1 MYRFFF
7 GLSRLMA
14 VAGGIVLS
22 ALIVLVCVSVA
33 GRALNGL
40 LHAEMVEAVVPGLA
54 AWLIDLG
61 IGPVNGDFELVEAG
75 IAFAIFCFLPYCQI
89 TSGHAVVSVF
99 TDWMP
104 PRAQQVLRMAIEI
117 LFAAV
122 LIVIAVQLK
131 QGMDGRIRSGQTTF
145 LLQFP
150 IWWAYALS
158 LAGAALA
165 AAAAVYM
172 AAIRT
177 AEALT
182 GRVLIADDMG
192 AEH

>member
-14 VAGGIVLS
+14 VVGGIVLS
-22 ALIVLVCVSVA
+22 ALIVMVCVSIA
-33 GRALNGL
+33 GRALNGF
-40 LHAEMVEAVVPGLA
+40 LHADMMQSTLPGLA
-54 AWLIDLG
+54 DWLLDLG

-75 IAFAIFCFLPYCQI
+75 IAFAIFSFLPYCQI
-89 TSGHAVVSVF
+89 TSGHAVVSIF

-104 PRAQQVLRMAIEI
+104 MRAQQVLRMIIEI
-117 LFAAV
+117 LFALV
-122 LIVIAVQLK
+122 LVMIAIQLK
-131 QGMDGRIRSGQTTF
+131 EGMDGRIRSGQTTF

-158 LAGAALA
+158 LVGATIA
-165 AAAAVYM
+165 AAVAVYM
-172 AAIRT
+172 ALIRT
-177 AEALT
+177 AEAFT
-182 GRVLIADDMG
+182 GRELIADDMG

>member
-14 VAGGIVLS
+14 VVGGIVLS
-22 ALIVLVCVSVA
+22 ALIVMVCVSIA
-33 GRALNGL
+33 GRALNGF
-40 LHAEMVEAVVPGLA
+40 LHADMMQSTLPGLA
-54 AWLIDLG
+54 DWLLDLG

-75 IAFAIFCFLPYCQI
+75 IAFAIFSFLPYCQI
-89 TSGHAVVSVF
+89 TSGHAVVSIF

-104 PRAQQVLRMAIEI
+104 MRAQQVLRMIIEI
-117 LFAAV
+117 LFALV
-122 LIVIAVQLK
+122 LVVIAIQLK
-131 QGMDGRIRSGQTTF
+131 EGMDGRIRSGQTTF

-158 LAGAALA
+158 LVGATIA
-165 AAAAVYM
+165 AAVAVYM
-172 AAIRT
+172 ALIRT
-177 AEALT
+177 AEAFT
-182 GRVLIADDMG
+182 GRELIADDMG